1 MHVGEALG
9 MVAFPAFVLT
19 SFLLGARLLAMA
31 SQTRELP
38 ELAIGLNFVVAG
50 GIGYTLL
57 ILAESLRV
65 LPPGWA
71 GIGSFAGVTAIS
83 LGSLLI
89 AEFSRR
95 VFRPDSEL
103 AKVALGAI
111 TVALLLGI
119 VGSWVLHVA
128 GETRGLGVWLGRWVP
143 NLGIFVAYG
152 WASCEPL
159 RFAVLMRRRARIGFG
174 DPLIANR
181 MLLWSIGT
189 GAIAGVALL
198 HLVAQLFGR
207 YELPAELVGVVSSL
221 VLVTAL
227 TEWLA
232 FFPPRA
238 YVRRFEAKSA

>member
-1 MHVGEALG
+1 

-19 SFLLGARLLAMA
+19 SFVLGARLLAMA

-65 LPPGWA
+65 LPPDWTGV
-71 GIGSFAGVTAIS
+71 GSFAGVTAIS

-95 VFRPDSEL
+95 VFRPDSAL
-103 AKVALGAI
+103 ARTALGALG
-111 TVALLLGI
+111 VLLLLGI
-119 VGSWVLHVA
+119 AGSWMLHVA
-128 GETRGLGVWLGRWVP
+128 RASEGAGVWLGRWVP
-143 NLGIFVAYG
+143 NLGILVAYG

-159 RFAVLMRRRARIGFG
+159 RFSMLMRRRARIGFG

-181 MLLWSIGT
+181 FLLWSVGT
-189 GAIAGVALL
+189 GAIAGVALV

-207 YELPAELVGVVSSL
+207 YELPAELVGLVSSL
-221 VLVTAL
+221 VLITAL

-238 YVRRFEAKSA
+238 YLRRFEAKRA